1 VASWGSYS
9 YVYGPAVAF
18 FAVALLVLLLRW
30 TFRRGSSV
38 VERRP
43 RRGTASDYGLLV
55 PVAAPPTFAEAELI
69 RARLVGQGIRATL
82 APTSATTSATTLRVS
97 CPTSLRICSIAGVP
111 ALEEAI
117 PRPTGQYSGV

>member
-18 FAVALLVLLLRW
+18 LAVGLLAMLLRW

-43 RRGTASDYGLLV
+43 RRGPASDYGLLV
-55 PVAAPPTFAEAELI
+55 AVAEPPTFAEAELI
-69 RARLVGQGIRATL
+69 RARLVAQGVRATL
-82 APTSATTSATTLRVS
+82 APTTEGPRVMVF
-97 CPTSLRICSIAGVP
+97 G
-111 ALEEAI
+111 EEASVA
-117 PRPTGQYSGV
+117 RALLRKR